1 MKMIK
6 NYNHTV
12 LILFIL
18 NTVILIQTCFSVSG
32 DWRNI
37 LIGSLVSFI
46 FYFMVVYIPTH
57 LRKENAKRV
66 FLHFYNQ
73 FREDVLREI
82 LHLAEFEGDKN
93 EKVEELKNTDN
104 FISFA
109 QEPSEEEGQTN
120 WHVLMNNIDSDD
132 HGHARKTIVV
142 RLSELQREA
151 DFLVRAVGVEDETL
165 LQNFR
170 RLDRSLQ
177 DGRYKEELDWNWGED
192 KQFTDSLYELLSGRS
207 LVADDQGD
215 FIKEWVKKL

>member
-1 MKMIK
+1 
-6 NYNHTV
+6 
-12 LILFIL
+12 
-18 NTVILIQTCFSVSG
+18 
-32 DWRNI
+32 
-37 LIGSLVSFI
+37 
-46 FYFMVVYIPTH
+46 MVVYIPTH
-57 LRKENAKRV
+57 LRKESLKRV

-73 FREDVLREI
+73 FREDVLREV
-82 LHLAEFEGDKN
+82 LNLAEFDGDKN
-93 EKVEELKNTDN
+93 EEVERLKDPDS

-109 QEPSEEEGQTN
+109 KEPSGEENQNN
-120 WHVLMNNIDSDD
+120 WHVLMNNIDADD
-132 HGHARKTIVV
+132 HRHARKTIVV

-192 KQFTDSLYELLSGRS
+192 KEFTDSLYELLSGRG
-207 LVADDQGD
+207 LVAADQGD

>member
-1 MKMIK
+1 MIK
-6 NYNHTV
+6 NYNYIV
-12 LILFIL
+12 FILFIL
-18 NTVILIQTCFSVSG
+18 NIIALVQTCFPVNG

-37 LIGSLVSFI
+37 LVGSFVSFI
-46 FYFMVVYIPTH
+46 FYFMVVFIPTY
-57 LRKENAKRV
+57 LRKDNAKRA

-82 LHLAEFEGDKN
+82 LRLAEFDGDEN

-109 QEPSEEEGQTN
+109 QEQSETEGQNN
-120 WHVLMNNIDSDD
+120 WHVLMNNIDLDD
-132 HGHARKTIVV
+132 HRHARKTIVV

-151 DFLVRAVGVEDETL
+151 DFLVRYVGVKNRKL

-192 KQFTDSLYELLSGRS
+192 KQFTDSLYELLSGKS
-207 LVADDQGD
+207 MVAPDQGD